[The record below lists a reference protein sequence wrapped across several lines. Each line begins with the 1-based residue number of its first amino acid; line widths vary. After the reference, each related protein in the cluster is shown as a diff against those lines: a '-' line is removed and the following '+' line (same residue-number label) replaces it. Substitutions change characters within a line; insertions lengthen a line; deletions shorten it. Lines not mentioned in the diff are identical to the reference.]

1 MKTNPVIAVFFKQFD
16 TQKNIPKNEIK
27 SYEKKAVDSLFG
39 KLSRKQDL
47 NV

>member
-1 MKTNPVIAVFFKQFD
+1 MKKSPVITAFFLFD

-47 NV
+47 NF